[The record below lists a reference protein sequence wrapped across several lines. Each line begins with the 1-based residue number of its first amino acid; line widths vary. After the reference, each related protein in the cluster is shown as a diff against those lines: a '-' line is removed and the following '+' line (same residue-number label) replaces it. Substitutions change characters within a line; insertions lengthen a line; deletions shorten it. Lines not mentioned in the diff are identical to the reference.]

1 MSETTKSGR
10 IYEALAKV
18 MGEVGVV
25 GKSRKNTQQN
35 YAFRGIDDV
44 VSACQD
50 VLVKHGVVVAPRVI
64 EHQREVLATKSGGS
78 MASVRLL
85 VEHTFFAAD
94 GSSVVA
100 TTLGEAMDAGDKASN
115 KAMSAALKYALVETL
130 MIPTYETDRDSE
142 TASPEMA
149 PRAPAVASQPAQR
162 TATTRPASTAKAA
175 DQRPRAAASA
185 SGVTFPNYGRAKGM
199 PVSGAS
205 MQDLEFYAN
214 GARRSLADP
223 AKQRF
228 HASEQKLLDAIEA
241 EIARQSDPSGFTSEP
256 GEPPPHSDG
265 DAPF

>member
-1 MSETTKSGR
+1 MSETKSGR

-115 KAMSAALKYALVETL
+115 KAMSAALKYALTESL
-130 MIPTYETDRDSE
+130 LIPTYEVDRDTE
-142 TASPEMA
+142 EHSPQVA
-149 PRAPAVASQPAQR
+149 PRPPPPAPPVSKPSPPSNVRPINGAPSQWEVRINEAQTCAALALVGSALQREPEAVRNAHRQLYTARNTELAARERAQR
-162 TATTRPASTAKAA
+162 
-175 DQRPRAAASA
+175 
-185 SGVTFPNYGRAKGM
+185 
-199 PVSGAS
+199 
-205 MQDLEFYAN
+205 
-214 GARRSLADP
+214 
-223 AKQRF
+223 
-228 HASEQKLLDAIEA
+228 
-241 EIARQSDPSGFTSEP
+241 
-256 GEPPPHSDG
+256 
-265 DAPF
+265 